1 MDVRIGIAQSGQV
14 IEMELADDTDR
25 EELKKLLDK
34 SLGDDDAVLWLTD
47 KKGKDVAMPASR
59 VAFVEIASD
68 DPDRRIGFGA

>member
-1 MDVRIGIAQSGQV
+1 MDVRIGIAQSGHV
-14 IEMELADDTDR
+14 IELELADDTDR

-34 SLGDDDAVLWLTD
+34 NLADEDSVIWLTD
-47 KKGKDVAMPASR
+47 KKGKDTAIPSAR